1 MLLAIVLSFFL
12 LDSVNYNPT
21 YWEELSQS
29 QKEDILNDDRI
40 PKIVRSY
47 YYGCMSATDDDNTF
61 ALLDVIS
68 SPNNKNEEM
77 LYLHLLS
84 QICIHADG
92 ALSEVLGAY
101 CIKMVLSDP
110 DYVLA
115 YIIRDESLSTMYESY
130 IGYELA
136 MSEVPDDA
144 YKSFS
149 NSIKSKA
156 RLISGNE
163 LNTFLAAIFDALMSS
178 R

>member
-68 SPNNKNEEM
+68 FT
-77 LYLHLLS
+77 
-84 QICIHADG
+84 
-92 ALSEVLGAY
+92 V
-101 CIKMVLSDP
+101 
-110 DYVLA
+110 
-115 YIIRDESLSTMYESY
+115 T
-130 IGYELA
+130 
-136 MSEVPDDA
+136 
-144 YKSFS
+144 
-149 NSIKSKA
+149 
-156 RLISGNE
+156 
-163 LNTFLAAIFDALMSS
+163 
-178 R
+178 